1 MQSLGLRFESMRR
14 HQFMNINN
22 KNNLIIFFTFLIY
35 ISFFLGFYFNENS
48 IGSGGYG
55 SDLVW
60 IWKNFTIYK
69 SNDLWTSIHHPDF
82 FGNRT
87 PLLYILHIL
96 FNPFVFDIDSYRF
109 TVFCISFLAPPI
121 FYTCLRQKFKNIDK
135 TILFFISSFVL
146 LSPYYRTHAYW
157 GMEINYG
164 IITMLASIFFL
175 NYTLYENIN
184 SKLKLYF
191 SLTLLTFFSSL
202 CVYFDQKLLIIPLI
216 VLFEI
221 LRSKINFR
229 FKIFSLINYCI
240 FAIPFLYL
248 IIIWKGIVPPS
259 TQQANPSTITTSS
272 RMELLWYEH
281 LGYATTIMAFYL
293 LPLLLF
299 KSKNLYV
306 LFKNFFIEKNNYV
319 IISLFFI
326 YLFYL
331 LNFFDYKEF
340 TYEKYWVGLGYI
352 HKISLILFN
361 DYLLQ
366 EIFTYFAFFISW
378 IIILIFAEKNL
389 KDFFII
395 FYFYFLSLLLWP
407 LTQETFD
414 PLIILLVFTIFSSKL
429 FINYKNSILLFLY
442 LSIFLLSA
450 NIYYF

>member
-1 MQSLGLRFESMRR
+1 MRR

-259 TQQANPSTITTSS
+259 TQQANPSTITTLS
-272 RMELLWYEH
+272 RIELLWYEH

-306 LFKNFFIEKNNYV
+306 LFKNFFIEKNNYI

-407 LTQETFD
+407 LMQEYFD
-414 PLIILLVFTIFSSKL
+414 PIIILLAFTIFSSQL
-429 FINYKNSILLFLY
+429 FITYKNSIFLFLY

>member
-1 MQSLGLRFESMRR
+1 
-14 HQFMNINN
+14 MNINN

-306 LFKNFFIEKNNYV
+306 LFKNFFIEKNNYI

-429 FINYKNSILLFLY
+429 FINYKNSIFLFIY
-442 LSIFLLSA
+442 LGIFLICA
-450 NIYYF
+450 NIYYFIKLS

>member
-1 MQSLGLRFESMRR
+1 MYV
-14 HQFMNINN
+14 NN

-48 IGSGGYG
+48 IGSGGYDG
-55 SDLVW
+55 DLGW
-60 IWKNFTIYK
+60 MWKNFTIYK

-96 FNPFVFDIDSYRF
+96 FNPFIFNIDSYRI
-109 TVFCISFLAPPI
+109 TVFCISFISPLI
-121 FYTCLRQKFKNIDK
+121 FYICLRQKFKNIDK
-135 TILFFISSFVL
+135 TILFFISSFIL
-146 LSPYYRTHAYW
+146 LSPFYRTSAYW
-157 GMEINYG
+157 GMEIQYG
-164 IITMLASIFFL
+164 IICMLASIFFL
-175 NYTLYENIN
+175 NYALDNNIN

-191 SLTLLTFFSSL
+191 LLTLLTFFSSL
-202 CVYFDQKLLIIPLI
+202 CLYFDQKLLIIPFI

-221 LRSKINFR
+221 IRSKINFK
-229 FKIFSLINYCI
+229 FKIFSLINYFI
-240 FAIPFLYL
+240 FGIPFLYL
-248 IIIWKGIVPPS
+248 IIMWNGIVPPA
-259 TQQANPSTITTSS
+259 TQQANPNAITAASKI
-272 RMELLWYEH
+272 ELLWYEH

-306 LFKNFFIEKNNYV
+306 LFKNFFIEKNNYI

-340 TYEKYWVGLGYI
+340 TSEKYWIGLGYI

-361 DYLLQ
+361 DYFLQ
-366 EIFTYFAFFISW
+366 EIFTYLAFFISW
-378 IIILIFAEKNL
+378 IILLIFIGKNL
-389 KDFFII
+389 KDFII
-395 FYFYFLSLLLWP
+395 IIYFYILSLLLWP
-407 LTQETFD
+407 LMQEYFD
-414 PLIILLVFTIFSSKL
+414 PIIILLAFTIFSSQL
-429 FINYKNSILLFLY
+429 FITYKNSIFLFLY

>member
-1 MQSLGLRFESMRR
+1 
-14 HQFMNINN
+14 MNINN

-306 LFKNFFIEKNNYV
+306 LFKNFFIEKNNYI

-407 LTQETFD
+407 LMQEYFD
-414 PLIILLVFTIFSSKL
+414 PIIILLAFTIFSSQL
-429 FINYKNSILLFLY
+429 FITYKNSIFLFLY